1 MTRTEV
7 ARAAPDVELP
17 LTFTEPPRSPDPS
30 SEASGS
36 TLSTPSTSPLTS
48 PSSSP
53 SSSPNRSDWTSNP
66 PIPSFAIDAGDEEDY
81 YVIYADDCVEECPA
95 TPPRIGRRLAKLSPP
110 RLISVD

>member
-7 ARAAPDVELP
+7 ARAAPDVKLP
-17 LTFTEPPRSPDPS
+17 LVFDEPPRSPDPS

-36 TLSTPSTSPLTS
+36 TLSTPSASPLTS
-48 PSSSP
+48 PSSYP

-66 PIPSFAIDAGDEEDY
+66 PTPSFTIDAGDEEDY

-95 TPPRIGRRLAKLSPP
+95 TPPRIGRKLAKSSPP